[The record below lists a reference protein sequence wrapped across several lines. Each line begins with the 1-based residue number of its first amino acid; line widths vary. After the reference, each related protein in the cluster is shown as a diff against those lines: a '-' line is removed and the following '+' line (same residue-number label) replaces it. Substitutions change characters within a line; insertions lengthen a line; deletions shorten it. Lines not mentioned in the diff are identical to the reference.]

1 MGFFQAWP
9 KIIELSIYF
18 QAMINTNYLAG
29 VFTSHAVIKK
39 MKERRK
45 GHVVFV
51 SSIGGQVCVQ
61 SLSSTLANQAM
72 FVICESKGKQ
82 S

>member
-1 MGFFQAWP
+1 MKLSF
-9 KIIELSIYF
+9 EL

-29 VFTSHAVIKK
+29 VYTSHAVIKR

-51 SSIGGQVCVQ
+51 SSIGGQVCK
-61 SLSSTLANQAM
+61 LNWIKLHIKLN
-72 FVICESKGKQ
+72 
-82 S
+82 